1 MELLK
6 RELYLSQ
13 LRSKRN
19 TPDIKIIT
27 GIRRSGK
34 SKLMILYMDY
44 LREINPKCNIIF
56 IDFRQLEFDS
66 LRDYH
71 SLHTYVEEHY
81 RAGCNN
87 YLCIDEIQLCPN
99 FERAID
105 SLHAKEKYDIYLTGS
120 NAFMLSSDLA
130 TLFTGRYMEIEV
142 YPFSYN
148 EYCQYFHFD
157 SSNQSHF
164 DQYVLWGGFA
174 GSYQYPEDSDK
185 VIYVKDVYNTII
197 QRDLVDKYRIADG
210 HILNRLVEFLMDNV
224 GNVCS
229 SNNITNLLNQNG
241 VSVSHPTI
249 GAYLEYLCR
258 AFVFYKA
265 KRYDIRGGK
274 YLESMCKYYLADS
287 GFRYSILGTRN
298 MDYGRIYENIVFLE
312 LRRRGYEVYI
322 GKLYQK
328 EIDFVAMRHSEK
340 LYIQVSDDISNADTF
355 QREYTPLLQI
365 RDASPKWIIA
375 RTRHDTYTYQGILI
389 HDLATWLSQER

>member
-34 SKLMILYMDY
+34 SKLMILYMNY
-44 LREINPKCNIIF
+44 LREIDPDCNIIF
-56 IDFRQLEFDS
+56 IDFRQLEFDA

-71 SLHTYVEEHY
+71 TLHTYIEEHY

-99 FERAID
+99 FERTID

-130 TLFTGRYMEIEV
+130 TLFTGRYIEIEV

-148 EYCQYFHFD
+148 EYCKYFHFSPFD
-157 SSNQSHF
+157 QMNF

-174 GSYQYPEDSDK
+174 GSYQYLEDRDK

-197 QRDLVDKYRIADG
+197 QRDLVDKYRISDG

-229 SNNITNLLNQNG
+229 SNNIANLLKQNG

-249 GAYLEYLCR
+249 GAYLEYLCH

-274 YLESMCKYYLADS
+274 YLESLCKYYLADS

-298 MDYGRIYENIVFLE
+298 MDYGRMYENIVF
-312 LRRRGYEVYI
+312 RS
-322 GKLYQK
+322 
-328 EIDFVAMRHSEK
+328 M
-340 LYIQVSDDISNADTF
+340 
-355 QREYTPLLQI
+355 
-365 RDASPKWIIA
+365 
-375 RTRHDTYTYQGILI
+375 
-389 HDLATWLSQER
+389 